1 MADGLMIAD
10 QASIVRLIN
19 PAAARLLGLGPSDA
33 EGRSIIEVLRDHELA
48 SLVAETVTT
57 DAGVAGPRLIELSSH
72 RANRAVR
79 TIASRVPALRGAGH
93 RVVLLLQDV
102 TELQRAETIRRE
114 FVANVSHELRTP
126 VAALKALVET
136 LEDGAIDDRPAALD
150 FLHRMRIEV
159 DGLAQ
164 LVEELLQLSRIEAGQ
179 LPLRLLPVDLSAVVL
194 AAVER
199 LRQQA
204 ERAHV
209 ELHVEATEGLP
220 PARAD
225 PDRIHQ
231 IVLNL
236 VHNALKF
243 TPPGGR
249 VAVQVCAVP
258 EGLAV
263 RVADTGIGIAA
274 ETQPRLFERFYK
286 ADSARSSGGTGLGLA
301 IAKHL
306 VQAHGGQIG
315 VESPG
320 EGRGATFTFTIPI
333 AKDG

>member
-1 MADGLMIAD
+1 
-10 QASIVRLIN
+10 
-19 PAAARLLGLGPSDA
+19 
-33 EGRSIIEVLRDHELA
+33 
-48 SLVAETVTT
+48 
-57 DAGVAGPRLIELSSH
+57 
-72 RANRAVR
+72 
-79 TIASRVPALRGAGH
+79 
-93 RVVLLLQDV
+93 
-102 TELQRAETIRRE
+102 
-114 FVANVSHELRTP
+114 
-126 VAALKALVET
+126 
-136 LEDGAIDDRPAALD
+136 
-150 FLHRMRIEV
+150 MRIEV